1 MVRPLNPKPQTPNTQ
16 LSTLN
21 PKPST
26 LSPKPSTLNPKPNPK
41 PTPHTRFDTLLK
53 ELFTEVFKKK
63 WDVVVP
69 NEPVMFGDYLVPGA
83 DPTLYAEV
91 TDLGLIE
98 FN

>member
-1 MVRPLNPKPQTPNTQ
+1 
-16 LSTLN
+16 
-21 PKPST
+21 
-26 LSPKPSTLNPKPNPK
+26 
-41 PTPHTRFDTLLK
+41 
-53 ELFTEVFKKK
+53 VFKKK